1 MFVAVGDGSSSPV
14 KKPNPQVYLQ
24 VLGDMAVPA
33 AHCLAFEDSPNGL
46 RAAMAAGLQTV
57 ITPTEFS
64 VEPNFEGA
72 LRVLP
77 DLSSVTVAQLRE
89 WLDEA
94 GPLPAAQ

>member
-1 MFVAVGDGSSSPV
+1 V

-77 DLSSVTVAQLRE
+77 DLSSVTVAQMRE

>member
-1 MFVAVGDGSSSPV
+1 V

-46 RAAMAAGLQTV
+46 RAARAAGLQAV

-64 VEPNFEGA
+64 AHRDFDGA

-77 DLSSVTVAQLRE
+77 SLAEVTLAQLRG
-89 WLDEA
+89 WLA
-94 GPLPAAQ
+94 HAAPLSAAN